1 MPSMM
6 HSLSIR
12 SRLIFVGV
20 LSVALLVLL
29 AGLGIYGQK
38 RASAAFGEAR
48 DHAVKPLLEVTEL
61 DASLKEVRFRMAG
74 VALEI
79 VSTSGARQHLK
90 ETREQLPVLWRDFVA
105 NYHGG
110 SAEER
115 TAVESIGKEIDG
127 LPAIFDA
134 LDAAYAKEDRAAVLT
149 VLNDKWPRVHKSII
163 RPLGEL
169 LPKLVASMNVTFEA
183 SQAEGRRL
191 SMIAVGAN
199 VAGIIVLALVLLQ
212 VIPSLTRG
220 IADIRAVL
228 ARVAEGQLDAQP
240 DTRRGDELGDM
251 ARSLDAT
258 LHSLR
263 EIISGVQGSAGTLTS
278 AADRLK
284 NELAD
289 VVERGRARGEYMDR
303 AAEGIEQTTVSAKDV
318 AASSNQVAEAS
329 AESRSVAASGNA
341 RMEKS
346 IAAIRRVESTVDQSA
361 TVMADLSS
369 ETERIQAIT
378 QVIREIADQT
388 NLLALNAA
396 IEAARAG
403 EQGRGFAVVADEVR
417 KLAERTSTSTTDIAA
432 TVEAIRAKATTA
444 VDAMHNVHEEVVES
458 VRFSDETRETLAAI
472 VASAERV
479 SDLARGIAAATQ
491 SQLAASERTVG
502 EMAQVSAMSADN
514 SAAIK
519 RVGEVTAEVDQ
530 LARQMQGL
538 IGRFRV

>member
-1 MPSMM
+1 MQ
-6 HSLSIR
+6 SLSIR
-12 SRLIFVGV
+12 ARLIFAGL
-20 LSVALLVLL
+20 LSIVLLVLL
-29 AGLGIYGQK
+29 AGLGIYGQQ
-38 RASAAFGEAR
+38 RASAAFGAAR
-48 DHAVKPLLEVTEL
+48 DHAVKPLLAISEI
-61 DASLKEVRFRMAG
+61 DAGLKEIRFRMAG
-74 VALEI
+74 VALDT
-79 VSTSGARQHLK
+79 VSTLGSRQQLK

-105 NYHGG
+105 GHRGRT
-110 SAEER
+110 AEETR
-115 TAVESIGKEIDG
+115 AVEAIGKEIEN

-134 LDAAYAKEDRAAVLT
+134 LDAAYATEDRAAVLA
-149 VLNDKWPRVHKSII
+149 VLNDKWPRVHKNII

-169 LPKLVASMNVTFEA
+169 LPVLVASMNATFA
-183 SQAEGRRL
+183 SSEQEGRRL

-199 VAGIIVLALVLLQ
+199 VAGIVILALVLLQ

-228 ARVAEGQLDAQP
+228 ARMAEGELNVVP

-251 ARSLDAT
+251 ARSLEAT
-258 LHSLR
+258 LKSLR
-263 EIISGVQGSAGTLTS
+263 EIISGVQGSAATLTS
-278 AADRLK
+278 AAERLQS
-284 NELAD
+284 EL
-289 VVERGRARGEYMDR
+289 VNVTERGRARGEFMAR
-303 AAEGIEQTTVSAKDV
+303 AAEGIDQTTLSAKDV

-329 AESRSVAASGNA
+329 AESRTVAASGNA

-417 KLAERTSTSTTDIAA
+417 KLAERTSSSTSDIAN
-432 TVEAIRAKATTA
+432 TVEAIRGKAVTA
-444 VDAMHNVHEEVVES
+444 VQAMHNVHDEVVES
-458 VRFSDETRETLAAI
+458 VRFSDETRETLGAI

-479 SDLARGIAAATQ
+479 SELARGIAAATQ

-502 EMAQVSAMSADN
+502 EMAQVSAMSNDN

-519 RVGEVTAEVDQ
+519 RVGDVTSEVDQ
-530 LARQMQGL
+530 LAHQMQAL

>member
-1 MPSMM
+1 MQ
-6 HSLSIR
+6 SLSIR
-12 SRLIFVGV
+12 ARLIFAGV

-29 AGLGIYGQK
+29 AGLGIYGQQ

-48 DHAVKPLLEVTEL
+48 DHAVKPLLDVTEL
-61 DASLKEVRFRMAG
+61 DAALKEVRFRMAG

-79 VSTSGARQHLK
+79 VSANGARQHLK
-90 ETREQLPVLWRDFVA
+90 ETREQLPTLWRDFLA
-105 NYHGG
+105 KYHGG
-110 SAEER
+110 TAEER
-115 TAVESIGKEIDG
+115 KAVEAIGKEIEG
-127 LPAIFDA
+127 LPPIFDA
-134 LDAAYAKEDRAAVLT
+134 LDAAYARDDRAAVVA
-149 VLNDKWPRVHKSII
+149 VLNEKWPRVHKSII

-183 SQAEGRRL
+183 SQREGRRL
-191 SMIAVGAN
+191 SMIAVAAN
-199 VAGIIVLALVLLQ
+199 VAGVVVLALVLLQ

-220 IADIRAVL
+220 IADIRGVL
-228 ARVAEGQLDAQP
+228 ARVAEGQLDIHP

-258 LHSLR
+258 LKSLR
-263 EIISGVQGSAGTLTS
+263 EIISGVQGSSATLTS
-278 AADRLK
+278 AADRLN

-289 VVERGRARGEYMDR
+289 VTERGRARGEFMTR

-318 AASSNQVAEAS
+318 AASSTQVAEAS
-329 AESRSVAASGNA
+329 ADSRSVAASGNA

-361 TVMADLSS
+361 AVMADLSS

-417 KLAERTSTSTTDIAA
+417 KLAERTSTSTTAIAA
-432 TVEAIRAKATTA
+432 TVEAIRAKAATA
-444 VDAMHNVHEEVVES
+444 VQSMQNVHEEVVDS
-458 VRFSDETRETLAAI
+458 VRFSDETRETLGAI
-472 VASAERV
+472 VTSAERV

-491 SQLAASERTVG
+491 SQLQASERTVG
-502 EMAQVSAMSADN
+502 EMSQVSAMSADN

-530 LARQMQGL
+530 LAHQMQGL

>member
-1 MPSMM
+1 MQ
-6 HSLSIR
+6 SLSIR
-12 SRLIFVGV
+12 ARLIFAGI

-29 AGLGIYGQK
+29 AGLGIYGQQ

-48 DHAVKPLLEVTEL
+48 DHAVKPLLDVTEL
-61 DASLKEVRFRMAG
+61 DSVLKEVRFRMAG

-79 VSTSGARQHLK
+79 VSANGARQHLK
-90 ETREQLPVLWRDFVA
+90 ETREQLPQLWRDFLA

-110 SAEER
+110 NPEER
-115 TAVESIGKEIDG
+115 KVVDAIGKELDG
-127 LPAIFDA
+127 LPAIFDT
-134 LDAAYAKEDRAAVLT
+134 LDAAYAKDDRVAVLA
-149 VLNDKWPRVHKSII
+149 VLNEKWPRVHKNVI
-163 RPLGEL
+163 RPLSEL
-169 LPKLVASMNVTFEA
+169 IPARVTSMNATFEA
-183 SQAEGRRL
+183 SQQEGRRL
-191 SMIAVGAN
+191 SMIAAGAN
-199 VAGIIVLALVLLQ
+199 LAGVIVLALVLLQ

-220 IADIRAVL
+220 IADVRGVL
-228 ARVAEGQLDAQP
+228 ARMAEGQLDIHP

-258 LHSLR
+258 LNSLR
-263 EIISGVQGSAGTLTS
+263 QIISGVQGSAATLTS

-289 VVERGRARGEYMDR
+289 VVERGRARGEFMTR

-318 AASSNQVAEAS
+318 AASSTQVAEAS

-341 RMEKS
+341 CMEKS

-361 TVMADLSS
+361 EVMADLSS

-417 KLAERTSTSTTDIAA
+417 KLAERTSTSTSDIAA
-432 TVEAIRAKATTA
+432 TVEAIRAKAATA
-444 VDAMHNVHEEVVES
+444 VKAMANVHEEVVDS
-458 VRFSDETRETLAAI
+458 VRFSDETRETLGAI
-472 VASAERV
+472 VISAERV
-479 SDLARGIAAATQ
+479 SDLAGGIAAATQ
-491 SQLAASERTVG
+491 SQLQASERTVG
-502 EMAQVSAMSADN
+502 EMDQVSAMSADN
-514 SAAIK
+514 SAAIR
-519 RVGEVTAEVDQ
+519 RVGDVTAEVDQ
-530 LARQMQGL
+530 LAHQLQGL